1 MNVCLRL
8 MCNPLFGLT
17 TCVLLTSKLA
27 AQTVFAVTEAQ
38 VTSTAGQV
46 NVTSASGT
54 KITDL
59 YVPTASGEKPITA
72 MHRPGAIIQTGP
84 DSQATLAIPGA
95 GTMLMDAD
103 TEVRLPKAGDKAQSL
118 ELLRG
123 KLFLNISA
131 EEVKKQGE
139 ASFRLKTP
147 AALLAVKGTKFF
159 ASVEKGRETAGVHEG
174 QIGAFAM
181 ASRQLNQIQTGN
193 ALSIIKGKPEPP
205 RLLTD
210 EEKRQAIRYE
220 LAAGE
225 GRFTNS
231 LGMKFVAVPGTNVL
245 FCIHETR
252 VKDFSAFNANKYSG
266 FTSRDSSELPAT
278 NVSWYEI
285 SPFLDWLGAK
295 ESRRYR
301 LPTDLE
307 WSMAAGIG
315 RQEQKMKNATWRE
328 LNGKITK
335 QYPWGSMWPP
345 PRSAGN
351 YCDESYHA
359 DTKNNNEY
367 IKGYDDGHPAAAPVM
382 SFNSNHFGLYD
393 LGGNVWEM
401 LAPAKPLNDEV
412 LLRGASYNV
421 EESSQ
426 MLSSYRRI
434 GNLSGPESSKID
446 HGFRIVL
453 EVE

>member
-1 MNVCLRL
+1 MQTA
-8 MCNPLFGLT
+8 FIDEA
-17 TCVLLTSKLA
+17 A
-27 AQTVFAVTEAQ
+27 AQTVFPTNEVEI
-38 VTSTAGQV
+38 TSTAGQV
-46 NVTSASGT
+46 NTISALGNKT
-54 KITDL
+54 ADL
-59 YVPTASGEKPITA
+59 QVPSFNGERHPAAIQKQ
-72 MHRPGAIIQTGP
+72 GAVIETGP
-84 DSQATLAIPGA
+84 DSQATVSIPGA
-95 GTMLMDAD
+95 GSMLLGSD
-103 TEVRLPKAGDKAQSL
+103 TQVRLPKAGDKAQSL
-118 ELLRG
+118 ELLKG

-131 EEVKKQGE
+131 EEVKKQGA

-159 ASVEKGRETAGVHEG
+159 AVIEKGKETCGVHDG
-174 QIGAFAM
+174 GISA
-181 ASRQLNQIQTGN
+181 
-193 ALSIIKGKPEPP
+193 
-205 RLLTD
+205 LLTLNRQVIELAAGQAVD
-210 EEKRQAIRYE
+210 PGRNPSSMPRPLTEKEIQQAIRYE

-231 LGMKFVAVPGTNVL
+231 LGMRFVAVPGTNVL
-245 FCIHETR
+245 FCVHETR
-252 VKDFSAFNANKYSG
+252 VKDFSAFDANKYSG
-266 FTSRDSSELPAT
+266 LNSRDASELPAT
-278 NVSWYEI
+278 DVSWYEV
-285 SPFLDWLGAK
+285 SPFLDWLSTK
-295 ESRRYR
+295 ESRKYR

-307 WSMAAGIG
+307 WSIAAGIG
-315 RQEQKMKNATWRE
+315 RLEQKMKNATWRE

-345 PRSAGN
+345 SQGAGN

-359 DTKNNNEY
+359 NTKNNNDY

-382 SFNSNHFGLYD
+382 SFNSNSFGLYD

-401 LAPAKPLNDEV
+401 LAPPMNLKSAPPKPMNDEI
-412 LLRGASYNV
+412 LLRGGSYNT
-421 EESSQ
+421 EQSNQ